1 VFHGIEKDVME
12 EEVGEDPEVNK
23 NFLEHNI
30 KRLLRTVWGVETD
43 GTFTHV
49 YRFTVSELIVF

>member
-1 VFHGIEKDVME
+1 MFHGVEKDVME

-30 KRLLRTVWGVETD
+30 KRLLKNIWGVETN
-43 GTFTHV
+43 GIFSHV
-49 YRFTVSELIVF
+49 YRLTIL